1 MSRLPGMGN
10 IRPPRPLRSDEAVAV
25 AIATRIVSEVNLDDF
40 YWEPHQVPKKVDQMA
55 VALMNGVFN
64 GAKLIRHLHSK
75 YGDWCL
81 EGVAEHCDYCGP
93 GIEKEEV
100 AKAVTHWKERYEVR
114 EDES

>member
-1 MSRLPGMGN
+1 MSRLPGFED
-10 IRPPRPLRSDEAVAV
+10 IRPPRPSRCDESVAV

-40 YWEPHQVPKKVDQMA
+40 YWEPHQVSKKVDQMA

-64 GAKLIRHLHSK
+64 GAKLIRHLHNK
-75 YGDWCL
+75 YGDWNR

-100 AKAVTHWKERYEVR
+100 EKAVAHWRERYGV
-114 EDES
+114 S